1 ASKGLE
7 FPVVF
12 IAGLENGLFPHSR
25 SFDEPLEMQ
34 EERRLCYVGMTRAER
49 WLFLTGA
56 WQRRLYGSEQQ
67 QIPSMFLQDIPVT
80 CLTNHS
86 PQQEPGVH
94 ERRPDP
100 RPPAAPRR
108 ARPQPTAPAGT
119 FAEGRIVQ
127 HQQFGRGVIQ
137 KCEGEGEALK
147 LTIVFSDY
155 GIKKIMP
162 KYASMQVV

>member
-1 ASKGLE
+1 
-7 FPVVF
+7 
-12 IAGLENGLFPHSR
+12 
-25 SFDEPLEMQ
+25 
-34 EERRLCYVGMTRAER
+34 MTRAER

-67 QIPSMFLQDIPVT
+67 QVPSMFLQDIPIT
-80 CLTNHS
+80 CLADHS
-86 PQQEPGVH
+86 LRPEVAGPA
-94 ERRPDP
+94 ERRSEP
-100 RPPAAPRR
+100 RRAAAPRR
-108 ARPQPTAPAGT
+108 VRPQPSAPAGT

>member
-1 ASKGLE
+1 ME
-7 FPVVF
+7 
-12 IAGLENGLFPHSR
+12 
-25 SFDEPLEMQ
+25 

-67 QIPSMFLQDIPVT
+67 QVPSMFLQDIPSLLDQSLAAT
-80 CLTNHS
+80 SYRQCRT
-86 PQQEPGVH
+86 PARTEAA
-94 ERRPDP
+94 RR
-100 RPPAAPRR
+100 
-108 ARPQPTAPAGT
+108 TAPCAAAAVGDGRY

>member
-1 ASKGLE
+1 M
-7 FPVVF
+7 F
-12 IAGLENGLFPHSR
+12 IAGMENGLFPHSR

-56 WQRRLYGSEQQ
+56 LATAAVRYRTATDAIHVPGGRTRDLPDQSHAAARGRQSCRAAPPNCQ
-67 QIPSMFLQDIPVT
+67 SPV
-80 CLTNHS
+80 
-86 PQQEPGVH
+86 
-94 ERRPDP
+94 
-100 RPPAAPRR
+100 AAPRR
-108 ARPQPTAPAGT
+108 VRPQPSAPAGA

-155 GIKKIMP
+155 GVKKIMP